1 MICIICILENLRWL
15 HKMALLF
22 GEKNVSPAYS
32 TSFEAACFEVT
43 FVPMVLPLPEIQQLQ
58 MHGGVVT
65 SSCSLDSW

>member
-1 MICIICILENLRWL
+1 
-15 HKMALLF
+15 MALLF

-58 MHGGVVT
+58 MHGGCPPHT
-65 SSCSLDSW
+65 PLIADNKILIKMQ